1 MFFRERL
8 IVVGIA
14 MKYTS
19 GVALVLLAGAFWSTM
34 GLAIRYIETANVWQ
48 ILFYRSIALAVFLL
62 LLICFTGRKSFLIV
76 LFNTGLGGVV
86 GGFGLVMAFAGGIF
100 AVQNTTVANAMFLFA
115 AAPFFAAFLGSALLG
130 ELVRKGTWI
139 GMGLAVAGILVM
151 VWGGIEAGQLYGNL
165 SGILYALGFAIFT
178 VALRWKRQEDMFPT
192 VFFGGVF
199 SAIISGIVC
208 LFYQYSVN
216 ILLNDILIALSMGVF
231 QVGVGLALYTIGS
244 RVIPAA
250 ELALLSMTEVLLGPL
265 WVWVVLGEKGGV
277 FTLIGG
283 AILLTG
289 VVSNAVSGI
298 RRKPVPTV

>member
-165 SGILYALGFAIFT
+165 SGILSALGFAIFT
-178 VALRWKRQEDMFPT
+178 VALRWKRQEDMLPT

>member
-1 MFFRERL
+1 
-8 IVVGIA
+8 

-48 ILFYRSIALAVFLL
+48 ILFYRSIALSVFLL
-62 LLICFTGRKSFLIV
+62 LLVCFTGRKSFLIV
-76 LFNTGLGGVV
+76 LYNTGLGGVV

-100 AVQNTTVANAMFLFA
+100 AIQNTTVANAMFLFA
-115 AAPFFAAFLGSALLG
+115 AAPFFAAFLGSVLLG
-130 ELVRKGTWI
+130 ELVRKGTWV
-139 GMGLAVAGILVM
+139 GMGLAIAGIFVM
-151 VWGGIEAGQLYGNL
+151 VWGGIEAGHLYGNL
-165 SGILYALGFAIFT
+165 SGIVSALGFAIFT
-178 VALRWKRQEDMFPT
+178 VALRWNRQEDMLPT
-192 VFFGGVF
+192 VFFGGIF

-231 QVGVGLALYTIGS
+231 QVGAGLALYTIGS

-265 WVWVVLGEKGGV
+265 WVWVVLGEKGGI
-277 FTLIGG
+277 FTLVGG
-283 AILLTG
+283 GILLTG

>member
-1 MFFRERL
+1 MFSRERL
-8 IVVGIA
+8 IVVEIA

-48 ILFYRSIALAVFLL
+48 ILFYRSIALSVFLL
-62 LLICFTGRKSFLIV
+62 LLVCFTGRKSFLIV
-76 LFNTGLGGVV
+76 LYNTGLGGVV

-100 AVQNTTVANAMFLFA
+100 AIQNTTVANAMFLFA
-115 AAPFFAAFLGSALLG
+115 AAPFFAAFLGSVLLG
-130 ELVRKGTWI
+130 ELVRKGTWV
-139 GMGLAVAGILVM
+139 GMGLAIAGIFVM
-151 VWGGIEAGQLYGNL
+151 VWGGIEAGHLYGNL
-165 SGILYALGFAIFT
+165 SGIVSALGFAIFT
-178 VALRWKRQEDMFPT
+178 VALRWNRQEDMLPT
-192 VFFGGVF
+192 VFFGGIF

-231 QVGVGLALYTIGS
+231 QVGAGLALYTIGS

-265 WVWVVLGEKGGV
+265 WVWVVLGEKGGI
-277 FTLIGG
+277 FTLVGG
-283 AILLTG
+283 GILLTG

>member
-139 GMGLAVAGILVM
+139 GMGLAIIGILVM

-165 SGILYALGFAIFT
+165 SGILSALGFAIFT
-178 VALRWKRQEDMFPT
+178 VALRWKRQEDMLPT